1 MPSFRGIRVTRT
13 NGYGAGR
20 GDNPHHDFSAL
31 KKADEEDFGI
41 PSLDRGRMLHNMK
54 NKRPDD
60 IGTKWAGADKMTF
73 GDETPDTTQHPSRL
87 GAGGKLLPGLHWA
100 GPEHDEKF

>member
-1 MPSFRGIRVTRT
+1 MPLFRGNRVGRT
-13 NGYGAGR
+13 NGSNAGR
-20 GDNPHHDFSAL
+20 GDNPHFDSAAYNE
-31 KKADEEDFGI
+31 ADVAAFGT
-41 PSLDRGRMLHNMK
+41 PSLNYGRVLHSMK

-73 GDETPDTTQHPSRL
+73 GDETPDTTQNPSRL
-87 GAGGKLLPGLHWA
+87 GAGGKLLPGMSWA